1 MKFELTKFIEVF
13 SRSIDEFI
21 SLNYYR
27 FNLDNIKTYYPQY
40 HQFKVAHFSV
50 LIGSELKLDKGELE
64 DLFILGML
72 HDIGFIAAEM
82 MPFKENNNYFIN
94 NERLIEHCLIGEKLI
109 RKIDFNSNTIN
120 VIMFHHENWNGSGY
134 FGIREENIPIF
145 SRIIALSDSIDL
157 LFNLDDISNKRT
169 IIEEYISKNINIKFD
184 CNVSNAAIKVIRNKK
199 NNYFFKRCD
208 KLPCGEIEYNW
219 DKIISV
225 TEMAMNIIDYK
236 SHFTFCH
243 SEKVTCVVD
252 KITKELGYE
261 EEHRKKIHI
270 AANLHDIGK
279 IMVSKRILE
288 KPGELTYKEFFYIKN
303 HPLDGENMLKKILFF
318 ENIARWV
325 GQHHEKLN
333 GQGYPKGLKN
343 KEIDIE
349 SQILSVA
356 DVFVALRESRP
367 YRRSLKIN
375 EIEKIM
381 GEMVHNNEINGD
393 FVDILFRNII
403 KINDNNG
410 G

>member
-1 MKFELTKFIEVF
+1 VKFELTKFIEVF

-27 FNLDNIKTYYPQY
+27 FNLDSIKTYYPQY

-208 KLPCGEIEYNW
+208 KLPCGEIEYDW

>member
-27 FNLDNIKTYYPQY
+27 FNLDSIKTYYPQY

-134 FGIREENIPIF
+134 FGIKEENIPIF

-208 KLPCGEIEYNW
+208 KLPCGEIEYDW

-261 EEHRKKIHI
+261 EEHRKKIRI